1 MQIYFLIS
9 VYEIGL
15 VRLVSLRQGNQNL
28 KHTLT
33 SGNETRVRLSD
44 FREKTVEFR
53 IKFPKTRIYSLIV
66 TTKSGLLAVLVVDDT
81 FVEDVFL
88 RNFWRTDGR
97 TYIQTDNHRDTHYE
111 PIWAFRK
118 TAWKNLT
125 FSLPDFRH
133 GWARHPVIGW
143 SCPSFSWCPSFSLN
157 GDTEQATAGTEG
169 AAGGQV

>member
-88 RNFWRTDGR
+88 RNF
-97 TYIQTDNHRDTHYE
+97 
-111 PIWAFRK
+111 
-118 TAWKNLT
+118 
-125 FSLPDFRH
+125 
-133 GWARHPVIGW
+133 
-143 SCPSFSWCPSFSLN
+143 
-157 GDTEQATAGTEG
+157 
-169 AAGGQV
+169 